1 MRPTRAAVLTAA
13 PRSHRILAALMAFAL
28 IGSLAAAAARPV
40 SANHQ
45 IDLTAKIYSVKVL
58 DDGLEGTGR
67 GEADLYAGF
76 AIGTSSFRDCGT
88 FGSHGHGQTEIR
100 PNDWVCSTRI
110 SINND
115 SLPGFTNVDLQ
126 VWDHD
131 DCDTAFCTDT
141 GELESNDDQAD
152 VSPGGNST
160 LSLSV
165 DLSNGRWTSAGGT
178 TDADWP
184 RNCAEG
190 SGDNAVRICFDIS
203 IDSATGDADGDG
215 LLDGWERNG
224 YNADGDATIDVDM
237 PAMGTQPLRKDLL
250 LELDCL
256 VAGPGHRHCPMQAA
270 VQDVVQAFANG
281 QVGNPDGSSGIEL
294 HVDVGNIYGQALNGA
309 VNVPRTPGGAATGTF
324 GNYGST
330 TQIPEAG
337 LTVLDFDGGSDGVD
351 IGTVR
356 TANMDSKRS
365 QVVRYGLF
373 GHQTNARKA
382 VNDCTSGLAFQDV
395 FMVTLGGVGRA
406 GTPPG
411 ACWTVPAGGTEGLGD
426 QAEQAGTF
434 LHEFGHTLGLGHG
447 GGESIYNNKPNYLSV
462 MNYSYQQCNVP
473 TYALID
479 TPGGCDF
486 SRIDLD
492 DLDENSLDECKGL
505 GSGLPRVNWNGDG
518 NFSGPFYDGTT
529 CPAPSGANIKVNIN
543 DDTTDDAD
551 GDGNQSG
558 SEPDFFSTLVG
569 YDDWANLQ
577 YRLQANGGGTG
588 AVAGF
593 DEATPEMIEHAEA
606 LVAEYFRPA
615 PDVSKTGPADAEP
628 GATLSYSLT
637 ASNTSKDGKVAN
649 SAAFSM
655 VLTDTKPDAS
665 TVGFNIGTLDA
676 GASATRSTTYLVPCT
691 AADGSTLTNSVGLA
705 SVDAFG
711 TSFTASDSVTTT
723 IHAPIVTIDKS
734 ATAAVNAGEA
744 ITYTITYE
752 NTGSGTATNVTIS
765 DTLPA
770 GIYYSLALDAGAGPR
785 PASVTRNA
793 NGTTTLEWSV
803 GDVSGAS
810 GPATIRYTARPT
822 LLFLG
827 GETMTNQARLSFE
840 NTNGCAYETNPAS
853 ASTVITVVPATRDPL
868 SMGFWRTHPEL
879 WSAEFLARIQATYQ
893 RLDGADGSAPNGV
906 LTTGEL
912 AAVMAP
918 SGNGVRVLQQQT
930 AASLINLAS
939 RRINA
944 ATAIDSKLTR
954 RLGLSN
960 VRDAV
965 VYAFGTLQ
973 LPLTKTTSGRYS
985 DATSTLDSI
994 NTNKT
999 LAY

>member
-1 MRPTRAAVLTAA
+1 LLIGAV
-13 PRSHRILAALMAFAL
+13 L
-28 IGSLAAAAARPV
+28 IGSFAAATPV
-40 SANHQ
+40 RVAANHDV
-45 IDLTAKIYSVKVL
+45 DLTAKIFYVKVL

-76 AIGTSSFRDCGT
+76 AIGTSAFRDCGT

-100 PNDWVCSTRI
+100 PNDWVCTTRI
-110 SINND
+110 EIND
-115 SLPGFTNVDLQ
+115 DTLPGFANVDLQ

-131 DCDTAFCTDT
+131 DCDDPFCTNT

-152 VSPGGNST
+152 ISPGGTDT
-160 LSLSV
+160 LALTV
-165 DLSNGRWTSAGGT
+165 DLSNGRWTSAGST

-190 SGDNAVRICFDIS
+190 SGDTAVKICFDIS
-203 IDSATGDADGDG
+203 IDSPTGDADGDG

-224 YNADGDATIDVDM
+224 YNADGDATIDVDL
-237 PAMGTQPLRKDLL
+237 PTMGTQPQRKDLL

-256 VAGPGHRHCPMQAA
+256 VAGPGHSHCPQQAA

-294 HVDVGNIYGQALNGA
+294 HVDVGNIYGQALNA
-309 VNVPRTPGGAATGTF
+309 TVNVPRTPGGAATGTF

-356 TANMDSKRS
+356 AANMDSKRF
-365 QVVRYGLF
+365 QVMRYGLF

-382 VNDCTSGLAFQDV
+382 LNDCTSGLAFQDV

-411 ACWTVPAGGTEGLGD
+411 PCWTVPAGGTQGLGD
-426 QAEQAGTF
+426 QDEQAGTF

-473 TYALID
+473 AYALID
-479 TPGGCDF
+479 TPGGCDL

-505 GSGLPRVNWNGDG
+505 GNGLPRVNWNGDG

-529 CPAPSGANIKVNIN
+529 CPAPSGANVKVNIN

-558 SEPDFFSTLVG
+558 SEPDFFSTLEG

-577 YRLQANGGGTG
+577 YRLQANGGGAG

-593 DEATPEMIEHAEA
+593 VEATPEMIEHAEA

-628 GATLSYSLT
+628 GATLSYSLI
-637 ASNTSKDGKVAN
+637 ASNNFKDGKVAN
-649 SAAFSM
+649 SAAFSV

-665 TVGFNIGTLDA
+665 TVEFVIGALDA
-676 GASATRSTTYLVPCT
+676 GANATRTTSYLVPCT
-691 AADGSTLTNSVGLA
+691 ATDGSTLTNSVALA

-723 IHAPIVTIDKS
+723 IHAPTLTLSKA
-734 ATAAVNAGEA
+734 ATAAVNAGEP

-752 NTGSGTATNVTIS
+752 NTGSGSATNVTIS

-770 GIYYSLALDAGAGPR
+770 GVYYSLALDTGAGPA
-785 PASVTRNA
+785 PDSVTQNA
-793 NGTTTLEWSV
+793 DGTTTLEWNV
-803 GDVSGAS
+803 GDVTAAS
-810 GPATIRYTARPT
+810 GPATIEYTARPT

-827 GETMTNQARLSFE
+827 GETLTNQASLTFE
-840 NTNGCAYETNPAS
+840 NANGCAYETDPTS
-853 ASTVITVVPATRDPL
+853 ASTVITVVPPTGDPL

-879 WSAEFLARIQATYQ
+879 WSVEFLAMFQATYQ
-893 RLDGADGSAPNGV
+893 SFDGADGSTPDGA
-906 LTTGEL
+906 LSSTEL
-912 AAVMAP
+912 VAVMAP
-918 SGNGVRVLQQQT
+918 SGNGVRILQQQT
-930 AASLINLAS
+930 AATLLNLAS

-944 ATAIDSKLTR
+944 ATAIDSKLAR

-965 VYAFGTLQ
+965 IYAFGTLQ
-973 LPLTKTTSGRYS
+973 QPLTKATSGRYS
-985 DATSTLDSI
+985 DATSILDSI
-994 NTNKT
+994 NTNKSP
-999 LAY
+999 LY

>member
-1 MRPTRAAVLTAA
+1 MDDHEGYASKRRGRRAGAVLLLVVALLANLGAAAVPGPVAA
-13 PRSHRILAALMAFAL
+13 SHE
-28 IGSLAAAAARPV
+28 
-40 SANHQ
+40 

-76 AIGTSSFRDCGT
+76 AIGTSAFRDCGT

-110 SINND
+110 TINDD
-115 SLPGFTNVDLQ
+115 SLPAFANVDLQ

-131 DCDTAFCTDT
+131 DCDDAFCTNT

-152 VSPGGNST
+152 VSPGGNNT

-178 TDADWP
+178 TDVDWP

-190 SGDNAVRICFDIS
+190 SGDTAVKICFDIS
-203 IDSATGDADGDG
+203 IDSSTGDADGDG

-237 PAMGTQPLRKDLL
+237 PTMGTQPLRKDLL

-256 VAGPGHRHCPMQAA
+256 VAPGHSHCPLQAA

-294 HVDVGNIYGQALNGA
+294 HIDVGNIYGQAF
-309 VNVPRTPGGAATGTF
+309 NVATNVARTPGGAATGTF

-356 TANMDSKRS
+356 AANMDSKRFL
-365 QVVRYGLF
+365 VMRYGLF
-373 GHQTNARKA
+373 GHQTNARQA

-395 FMVTLGGVGRA
+395 FMVTLGGTNGA
-406 GTPPG
+406 TPPG
-411 ACWTVPAGGTEGLGD
+411 PCWAVPAGGTQSLGD
-426 QAEQAGTF
+426 RAQQAGTL
-434 LHEFGHTLGLGHG
+434 LHEFGHTIGLDHG
-447 GGESIYNNKPNYLSV
+447 GDDGDNNKPNYLSV
-462 MNYSYQQCNVP
+462 MNYAYQQCNVP

-479 TPGGCDF
+479 TPGGCDL

-505 GSGLPRVNWNGDG
+505 GNGLPRVNWNGDG
-518 NFSGPFYDGTT
+518 NFSGPFFDGTT
-529 CPAPSGANIKVNIN
+529 CPSPSGANVKVNIN
-543 DDTTDDAD
+543 DDTAVDTD

-558 SEPDFFSTLVG
+558 SEPDFFSTLTG

-577 YRLQANGGGTG
+577 YRLQANGGGAG
-588 AVAGF
+588 AAAGSI
-593 DEATPEMIEHAEA
+593 EATPEMIEHAEA

-615 PDVSKTGPADAEP
+615 PDVSKTGPSDAQP
-628 GATLSYSLT
+628 GDTLSYSLT
-637 ASNTSKDGKVAN
+637 ASNTFKDGKVAN
-649 SAAFSM
+649 SAAFGV

-665 TVGFNIGTLDA
+665 TVVFSIGTLDA
-676 GASATRSTTYLVPCT
+676 GANATRSTSYLVPCSAT
-691 AADGSTLTNSVGLA
+691 DGSTLTNSVALA

-711 TSFTASDSVTTT
+711 TSFAASDSVTTT
-723 IHAPIVTIDKS
+723 VHAPVLTLDKT
-734 ATAAVNAGEA
+734 ATGSVNAGEA

-752 NTGSGTATNVTIS
+752 NSGSGGATNVTIT
-765 DTLPA
+765 DMLPA
-770 GIYYSLALDAGAGPR
+770 GVYYSLALDTGVGPE
-785 PASVTRNA
+785 PDSVIQNA
-793 NGTTTLEWSV
+793 DGTTTLTWNI
-803 GDVSGAS
+803 GDVAAAS
-810 GPATIRYTARPT
+810 GPATIEYAARPT

-827 GETMTNQARLSFE
+827 GETLTNDASLTFE
-840 NTNGCAYETNPAS
+840 NTNGCTFETETAS
-853 ASTVITVVPATRDPL
+853 ASTVITVVAPTRDPL

-879 WSAEFLARIQATYQ
+879 WSAEFLARLQATYQ
-893 RLDGADGSAPNGV
+893 RFDGADGSAPDG
-906 LTTGEL
+906 LLSSGEL

-930 AASLINLAS
+930 AASLLNLAS

-944 ATAIDSKLTR
+944 ATAIDSKVTR

-965 VYAFGTLQ
+965 VYSFGTLQ
-973 LPLTKTTSGRYS
+973 QPLNKATSARYS
-985 DATSTLDSI
+985 DATSILDSI
-994 NTNKT
+994 NTNKI
-999 LAY
+999 LVY